1 MSSEVGKSSGER
13 ITNLQYLQE
22 LAEGNKSFIEEML
35 SIFINSIPQSVIE
48 MQQAL
53 RDKDWKTLNMVSH
66 KIKPNYGFVGLKDC
80 EQMLQ
85 RIEKNAGEM
94 PDPILLTELLEQ
106 VSSKTVQCIAELKEE
121 LVALGK

>member
-1 MSSEVGKSSGER
+1 MSSEARQSSGNR

-22 LAEGNKSFIEEML
+22 LSEGNLSFIEEML
-35 SIFINSIPQSVIE
+35 TIFINSIPQSVIE

-53 RDKDWKTLNMVSH
+53 RDRDWKTLNMVSH

-94 PDPILLTELLEQ
+94 PDPVLLTELLEQ
-106 VSSKTVQCIAELKEE
+106 VSRKTDQCIMELKEE
-121 LVALGK
+121 LLALGK